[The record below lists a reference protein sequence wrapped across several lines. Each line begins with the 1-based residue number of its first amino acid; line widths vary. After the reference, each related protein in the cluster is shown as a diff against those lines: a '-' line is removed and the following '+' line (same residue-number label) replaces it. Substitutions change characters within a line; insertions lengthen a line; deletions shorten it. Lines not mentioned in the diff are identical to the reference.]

1 LIGDV
6 RLTIADWRYQ
16 IENRTSQIKEISN
29 LKYQISNLKS
39 KILNLKS
46 RKSQIVNR
54 KSKIIVSKPIIKI
67 ENLSK
72 QYRLG
77 TIGTGTI
84 AHDMNRWWQTK
95 IMRRDDP
102 YLKLGETNDRAH
114 KGLSEYV
121 WALKDINFEVQ
132 QGDVVG
138 IIGRNG
144 AGKSTLL
151 KILSR
156 VTAPTTGSIKVG
168 GRLASLL
175 EVGTGF
181 HPELTG
187 RENIFL
193 NGAILGMTKAEI
205 RSKLDEIID
214 FSGCERYID
223 TPVKRY
229 SSGMNVRLGFAVAA
243 FLEPEILVVD
253 EVLAVGD
260 AEFQKKA
267 IGKMQDVSTNQ
278 GRTVLFVSHNMASI
292 QNLCRNAVLMEN
304 GTITS
309 IGNTAE
315 IIDLYLQK
323 NNSRFETSLCQ
334 RLDRSGNQKV
344 LIEDFWIENSKGD
357 KIETIISGSDIN
369 FWFKLRNNGANGK
382 IDFGIAVSDKNDYC
396 LTVIYSSY
404 QGLIFDINENDKD
417 LLINYTMFNFPYST
431 GIYRITARV
440 LLDDC
445 EADYPKYGIANVDVE
460 KGDYYKKGDFGS
472 KGLGPVLINGCW
484 KMDNSCG

>member
-1 LIGDV
+1 M
-6 RLTIADWRYQ
+6 
-16 IENRTSQIKEISN
+16 
-29 LKYQISNLKS
+29 S
-39 KILNLKS
+39 KT
-46 RKSQIVNR
+46 
-54 KSKIIVSKPIIKI
+54 IIKI

-84 AHDMNRWWQTK
+84 AHDLNRWWQTNILK
-95 IMRRDDP
+95 NPDP
-102 YLKLGETNDRAH
+102 YLKVGETNDRAH

-121 WALKDINFEVQ
+121 WALKDINLEIKE
-132 QGDVVG
+132 GDVVG
-138 IIGRNG
+138 IIGKNG

-156 VTAPTTGSIKVG
+156 VTAPTTGSIKVN
-168 GRLASLL
+168 GRLGSLL

-267 IGKMQDVSTNQ
+267 IGKMQDVSKNH
-278 GRTVLFVSHNMASI
+278 GRTVLFVSHNMASV
-292 QNLCRNAVLMEN
+292 QNICKSAVLMEN

-309 IGNTAE
+309 IGNTQD
-315 IIDLYLQK
+315 IIDLYLK
-323 NNSRFETSLCQ
+323 SNSARLETDLAH
-334 RLDRSGNQKV
+334 RTDRAGNQCVKLV
-344 LIEDFWIENSKGD
+344 DYWVETATGK
-357 KIETIISGSDIN
+357 KIDTVISGSDIN
-369 FWFKLRNNGANGK
+369 LVFKLKNDGAKGK
-382 IDFGIAVSDKNDYC
+382 IDLGIAITNNNDYT
-396 LTVIYSSY
+396 LSIIYSSY
-404 QGLIFDINENDKD
+404 QGIKYDVSETDKTVTVKYAINK
-417 LLINYTMFNFPYST
+417 FPYSA
-431 GIYRITARV
+431 GSYKIVARV
-440 LLDDC
+440 LLNGK
-445 EADYPKYGIANVDVE
+445 EADWPNYGIGELMVE
-460 KGDYYKKGDFGS
+460 KGDFYATGNYGEMGI
-472 KGLGPVLINGCW
+472 GPVLIDGKW
-484 KMDNSCG
+484 E